1 MAYTIN
7 LTDGTIFAVVADG
20 TINTDSSQT
29 LVGKNYAGY
38 GEFLNENFIRML
50 ENASNTSA
58 PGAPLQGQLW
68 YDQTNNIIKVY
79 NGTVFKTLSGATA
92 STSTPTSNV
101 SGDLW
106 FDTTNDQLKAYNGS
120 SFITIGPAST
130 SGQGTSGAI
139 VTTIT
144 DNVASDHVVVQMY
157 ANSVIVG
164 IWSKD
169 PTFTPGASI
178 SGFATIGPGLNM
190 STTVSNAVFNGTAT
204 NADKL
209 DTLDSL
215 SFMRSDAATSNNTSI
230 SILADTGL
238 YVGGDSD
245 GRVYVSGTDVRLEN
259 ATSDGD
265 LVLRVNDGGVTTTAI
280 TIDGAT
286 SIVNIPTSL
295 VTTGNITGGN
305 LITAG
310 ALSSAS
316 YIATGNITGG
326 NLNTGAQV
334 VATGNVTG
342 GNLNT
347 GGKVVA
353 TGAVQG
359 GSLTDGTLTITSGT
373 ITSGVAATF
382 SGNVTGGNLNTGA
395 QVVATGNIT
404 GGNVTTAGIV
414 TVNSGDAVTAIINGG
429 TDGVGNIGSS
439 SKGFNTIH
447 ALATSAQYADM
458 AERFHADDEYA
469 PGTIVELGGVN
480 EITLCQDD
488 LSNTVFGVVSTKAAY
503 LMNGG
508 AGTNATHPPIAMSG
522 RVPVNV
528 MGFITKGDRLVSA
541 GNGVARSAN
550 LDEATAFNVIGRA
563 LESKTDEGLGSVEAI
578 VKIV

>member
-1 MAYTIN
+1 MSYTIN

-20 TINTDSSQT
+20 TINSDSSQV

-38 GEFLNENFIRML
+38 GEFLDENFIRLL
-50 ENASNTSA
+50 ENAANTSA
-58 PGAPLQGQLW
+58 PGAPLTGQLW
-68 YDQTNNIIKVY
+68 YDKTNNIIKCY
-79 NGTVFKTLSGATA
+79 NGTIFKSLSGAIA

-130 SGQGTSGAI
+130 AGEGTSGAI

-144 DNVASDHVVVQMY
+144 DSAPGSDHVIVQMY
-157 ANSVIVG
+157 VNNVIVG

-169 PTFTPGASI
+169 ATFTPASAI

-190 STTVSNAVFNGTAT
+190 STTVANAVFKGTAT
-204 NADKL
+204 NADTL
-209 DTLDSL
+209 DTLNST
-215 SFMRSDAATSNNTSI
+215 SFMRSDAVTSTTGTLSVVN
-230 SILADTGL
+230 DTGL

-245 GRVYVSGTDVRLEN
+245 ARIFVSGIDVYHN
-259 ATSDGD
+259 NQTQDGD
-265 LVLRVNDGGVTTTAI
+265 IIFQVNDGGVTTTAL

-286 SIVNIPTSL
+286 AVVTANTSL
-295 VTTGNITGGN
+295 V
-305 LITAG
+305 
-310 ALSSAS
+310 
-316 YIATGNITGG
+316 ATGNI
-326 NLNTGAQV
+326 
-334 VATGNVTG
+334 TG

-359 GSLTDGTLTITSGT
+359 AS
-373 ITSGVAATF
+373 ATF
-382 SGNVTGGNLNTGA
+382 STGSVTLGS
-395 QVVATGNIT
+395 
-404 GGNVTTAGIV
+404 IV
-414 TVNSGDAVTAIINGG
+414 NANST
-429 TDGVGNIGSS
+429 GVGNIGSAS
-439 SKGFNTIH
+439 VAFNTVH

-458 AERFHADDEYA
+458 AERFHADAEYSA
-469 PGTIVELGGVN
+469 GTVVELGGVN
-480 EITLCQDD
+480 EVTLCQDD

-508 AGTNATHPPIAMSG
+508 AGTNETHPPIAMSG

-541 GNGVARSAN
+541 GNGIARSAN
-550 LDEATAFNVIGRA
+550 LDETTSFNVIGRA